1 MNICTVSNL
10 RTLIILSKYA
20 KRKGKLSM
28 AALRRSLGGTQT
40 QDFMFPWLR
49 MASVSV
55 LHFMTERQ
63 IWHSTYIQISLLS
76 VNLMFTHYKF
86 NIPYARHHNLL
97 LLTNHS
103 WILTVYKD
111 RIFWKNLLENNE
123 MDYKNR
129 VRNIQT
135 AGYNSVRTVWQ
146 YGLWSF
152 QTGGIKIER
161 FLTKN
166 QHTKRKFLNFE
177 NWTNGLM

>member
-1 MNICTVSNL
+1 MPFAANRIPHMANRVEQLNVLFKVAFTCYRTDTDKSQMNL

-63 IWHSTYIQISLLS
+63 IWHSTYIQISSLS

-97 LLTNHS
+97 LLTNRS

-111 RIFWKNLLENNE
+111 RISEKNSL
-123 MDYKNR
+123 
-129 VRNIQT
+129 
-135 AGYNSVRTVWQ
+135 
-146 YGLWSF
+146 
-152 QTGGIKIER
+152 
-161 FLTKN
+161 
-166 QHTKRKFLNFE
+166 
-177 NWTNGLM
+177 